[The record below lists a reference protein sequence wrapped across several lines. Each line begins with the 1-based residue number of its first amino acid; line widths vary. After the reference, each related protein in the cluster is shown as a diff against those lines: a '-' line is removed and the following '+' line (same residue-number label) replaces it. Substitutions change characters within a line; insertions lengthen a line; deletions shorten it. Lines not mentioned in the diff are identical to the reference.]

1 MVNSTDMKMGLE
13 EIQAVL
19 NGLTPEMIKGKEAN
33 AMFQRLVGV
42 KRELQRERCKR
53 DLIYL
58 CTEILEYKDLDHDV
72 YREMVAMLRARN
84 NYAADRDPAKP
95 RFEDYGYKYTTFKD
109 VLFNLILIPRCC
121 MKTSLITI
129 GSVIQ
134 DIIVNPDV
142 RILISNVVF
151 TKATEFLA
159 EIKGHLESNPRFI
172 DLFGKLEGDPWG
184 KENINVCTRKRKM
197 KEHTIECGS
206 PGHSKTGKHY
216 DRIIGDDLIDRTTI
230 VTYEAKES
238 SYKYFQDLFDLR
250 EHPEGAVDI
259 VGTRWDLID
268 LYYTIMLS
276 MDKGGKHVNDFNV
289 FNRRAYEGSIFD
301 PRLET
306 SRLNFPWKLD
316 QPEIERLRRQKDA
329 KELSCQYQND
339 PVSSEDAPFKESF
352 FRYYDRVPADCFYFV
367 CSDPAASKEKRT
379 DFSVVMCLAVDCND
393 DWYVVDIVRDRLG
406 PGELDKA
413 IFDMCVKYNAKKAG
427 VEGVAFQKY
436 VKYLLD
442 RRMAQCG
449 RRFVVEALKPGN
461 IDKEVRIRRLEPR
474 FRNGG
479 LYFPKTLMYKTVGPN
494 STLSDMVTAMKDELL
509 KTTWSSEIASGGDK
523 RDMADTLAYF
533 TEFAFKPGAL
543 AAVRPPI
550 DEKMD
555 SLSRVMAE
563 KRRAEEDA
571 LVRYRDEPEEIKAA
585 MEVIEDSMEVAFS
598 NMEGYL

>member
-1 MVNSTDMKMGLE
+1 MGMELNEVEVILKSITADMLKDKVSLGKFRQLV
-13 EIQAVL
+13 EIKK
-19 NGLTPEMIKGKEAN
+19 EM
-33 AMFQRLVGV
+33 
-42 KRELQRERCKR
+42 QRERCKK

-58 CTEILEYKDLDHDV
+58 CTEVLDYKDLDHDV
-72 YREMVAMLRARN
+72 YREMAAMLRARD
-84 NYAADRDPAKP
+84 NYLADRVVGKP
-95 RFEDYGYKYTTFKD
+95 RFEDYGYKYTGFKD
-109 VLFNLILIPRCC
+109 VLFNLFLIPRSC
-121 MKTSLITI
+121 MKTSLLTI

-134 DIIVNPDV
+134 DIIVNPDI

-151 TKATEFLA
+151 TKATEFLN
-159 EIKGHLESNPRFI
+159 EIKDHFVANQKFI

-184 KENINVCTRKRKM
+184 KESINVSTRKRKL
-197 KEHTIECGS
+197 KEYTIECGS

-230 VTYEAKES
+230 VTYEAKEN

-250 EHPEGAVDI
+250 EHPLGAVDI
-259 VGTRWDLID
+259 VGTHWDLID
-268 LYYTIMLS
+268 LYYTIKLPVE
-276 MDKGGKHVNDFNV
+276 KGGKHITDFNV
-289 FNRRAYEGSIFD
+289 FTRRAYEGSIFD

-316 QPEIERLRRQKDA
+316 QPEIERLRRQKDV
-329 KELSCQYQND
+329 KELTCQYQNE

-367 CSDPAASKEKRT
+367 CSDPAASKEKRS
-379 DFSVVMCLAVDCND
+379 DFSVVMCLAVDSKD

-479 LYFPKTLMYKTVGPN
+479 LYFPKTLLYKSVGPQ
-494 STLSDMVTAMKDELL
+494 STVSDMVTAMKDELL

-533 TEFAFKPGAL
+533 TEFAYRPGASEV
-543 AAVRPPI
+543 VRPPI
-550 DEKMD
+550 DEKLD
-555 SLSRVMAE
+555 PLSRAMAE
-563 KRRAEEDA
+563 KRRAESDLA
-571 LVRYRDEPEEIKAA
+571 MKYADQPEEMQSV
-585 MEVIEDSMEVAFS
+585 MEVIEDSMDLVLQ